1 MRKIGILRLVL
12 VLFVFAPK
20 LCSAGWLIIEQQEDR
35 FGNSES
41 QSIFIQDQRIRIETP
56 ESVFIIDLQQDLL
69 TLVFP
74 QKMFYWTG
82 HPDTLRMAL
91 FDKLAIQV
99 EVMLQ
104 HIAEN
109 ERDSARRT
117 FDRQLLA
124 LKSGEQ
130 GFMKAIEPTIIQE
143 NLTDTILGR
152 LVTPYEILSD
162 SVLLEKV
169 WLSNDLDPYRQI
181 DKEKLR
187 RFTQLFSPP
196 SRVSAFRQSEGFKKL
211 TKNRI
216 VMRSVMPFAYG
227 ESKTEVVA
235 LRETNIPAEFFAPP
249 ADYRPASVEE
259 VLEVTLDDGESPEVR
274 KNSSPFDKPLM
285 PSPGNTPSF
294 PPVKPY

>member
-1 MRKIGILRLVL
+1 MSKIGILRLIL
-12 VLFVFAPK
+12 ILFIFAPT
-20 LCSAGWLIIEQQEDR
+20 LCQAGWLIIERQEDR

-41 QSIFIQDQRIRIETP
+41 QSIFIQDQQIRIETP

-82 HPDTLRMAL
+82 HPDTLRKAL
-91 FDKLAIQV
+91 FDKLAVQV

-104 HIAEN
+104 HIAEY

-124 LKSGEQ
+124 LKTGEQ
-130 GFMKAIEPTIIQE
+130 GFMTPIEPVIKPE
-143 NLTDTILGR
+143 MRADTILGR
-152 LVTPYEILSD
+152 LVNPYEIWSD
-162 SVLLEKV
+162 TVLLERV
-169 WLSNDLDPYRQI
+169 WLSNDLDPYQQI

-187 RFTQLFSPP
+187 KFTQLFSPP
-196 SRVSAFRQSEGFKKL
+196 SRLSAFRQSEAFKNL
-211 TKNRI
+211 TQHGI

-227 ESKTEVVA
+227 ESKTEVVV
-235 LRETNIPAEFFAPP
+235 LRETNIPPVFFAPP

-274 KNSSPFDKPLM
+274 KNSSPFDKPLL
-285 PSPGNTPSF
+285 PSQGQSPAF

>member
-1 MRKIGILRLVL
+1 MRKIEVIKLIL
-12 VLFVFAPK
+12 VLFVFVPTA
-20 LCSAGWLIIEQQEDR
+20 CHAGWLIIEKQEDR

-41 QSIFIQDQRIRIETP
+41 QSIFIQDQQIRIETP
-56 ESVFIIDLQQDLL
+56 ESVFIIDLQRDLL

-82 HPDTLRMAL
+82 HPDTLRKAL

-130 GFMKAIEPTIIQE
+130 GFMRAIEPTIKGE
-143 NLTDTILGR
+143 NRNDTILGR

-162 SVLLEKV
+162 SILLEKV
-169 WLSNDLDPYRQI
+169 WLSNDVDPYSQI

-187 RFTQLFSPP
+187 KFTQLFSPP
-196 SRVSAFRQSEGFKKL
+196 SRVSAFRQSEGFKNL
-211 TKNRI
+211 TQNRI

-227 ESKTEVVA
+227 ESKTEVVV

-274 KNSSPFDKPLM
+274 KNSSPFDKPLT
-285 PSPGNTPSF
+285 PSTGNTPSF